1 MRFFGGRNVLNQ
13 SEKEKDTLKN
23 NLSKLVMVLALG
35 AIIAMPGIVSCKK
48 SNSNGTTTRQIYPG
62 PNYSGQ
68 NYADPNYAG
77 QNNHVGH
84 APLPGTLTLLGS
96 GLAGLGLMGWRKRKK
111 P

>member
-1 MRFFGGRNVLNQ
+1 MIKKGATQ
-13 SEKEKDTLKN
+13 KK

-35 AIIAMPGIVSCKK
+35 AIITLPGIAACKK
-48 SNSNGTTTRQIYPG
+48 SNSSGVIISHQT
-62 PNYSGQ
+62 YSGQ
-68 NYADPNYAG
+68 NDP
-77 QNNHVGH
+77 VGP

>member
-1 MRFFGGRNVLNQ
+1 MIKKGDKQ
-13 SEKEKDTLKN
+13 KN

-35 AIIAMPGIVSCKK
+35 AIITMPGIASCKK
-48 SNSNGTTTRQIYPG
+48 SNSGGTTTRQIYPA

-68 NYADPNYAG
+68 DI
-77 QNNHVGH
+77 GH

-96 GLAGLGLMGWRKRKK
+96 GLAGLGLIGWRKRKK

>member
-1 MRFFGGRNVLNQ
+1 MIKKGDKQ
-13 SEKEKDTLKN
+13 KN

-35 AIIAMPGIVSCKK
+35 AIITMPGIASCKK
-48 SNSNGTTTRQIYPG
+48 SNSRGTTTHQMYPA

-68 NYADPNYAG
+68 DI
-77 QNNHVGH
+77 GH

-96 GLAGLGLMGWRKRKK
+96 GLAGLGLIGWRKRKK

>member
-1 MRFFGGRNVLNQ
+1 MIK
-13 SEKEKDTLKN
+13 KEDTQKN

-35 AIIAMPGIVSCKK
+35 AIITMPGIAACKK
-48 SNSNGTTTRQIYPG
+48 SNSSGVISHQI
-62 PNYSGQ
+62 YSGQ
-68 NYADPNYAG
+68 NYP
-77 QNNHVGH
+77 VGH